1 MLSSKNKSRNT
12 NKVPKMYIVTA
23 IITLTATKATSA
35 GAINHPSS
43 ADVRQFCII
52 MLNTNHKSILAVT
65 CHPNRNQKRVT
76 QCHSIFNATVP
87 CPRTAPTEH
96 GTITKHNL
104 QRINA
109 RPYPQK
115 KDVASITFKA
125 SLHSLEAPT
134 KRFFCRRCSWMPLSQ
149 TCAVKPH
156 VWIGT
161 IRKHNLQRMNA
172 TPCPQR
178 QNMEQSQNTISKK
191 CMQDHIHRRKMST
204 VLL

>member
-1 MLSSKNKSRNT
+1 
-12 NKVPKMYIVTA
+12 MYIVTA
-23 IITLTATKATSA
+23 IITLTSTKATEHHTLLARVLS
-35 GAINHPSS
+35 IIHPQPMSKSS
-43 ADVRQFCII
+43 VYSHAK
-52 MLNTNHKSILAVT
+52 HKSILAVT
-65 CHPNRNQKRVT
+65 CHLNRNQN
-76 QCHSIFNATVP
+76 SIFNATVP

-115 KDVASITFKA
+115 KDVASIAFKA

-134 KRFFCRRCSWMPLSQ
+134 KRFFCRRCSWMPLAQ
-149 TCAVKPH
+149 TCAVKLH
-156 VWIGT
+156 AWIGT

-204 VLL
+204 ALL